1 MAFVGRDGIPP
12 NYRHAECHSAPH
24 HLLDIITRKI
34 TIYHLPIT
42 NHYYPTRNMTRK
54 LACITI
60 DIEADYAN
68 TQGHIR
74 LFEEPALM
82 DRYIDLIRRTGVK
95 VTAFL
100 VTSILARYG
109 KSIRRLER
117 EIPIEFA
124 LHSHHHNTE
133 TSGERVE
140 IELAAKTYRD
150 FFGREPIGYRAP
162 IGAIT
167 RVGLGNLMDLGFR
180 YDASVFASIRPGRN
194 GYWNT
199 HMPIEPFRVTRGT
212 DSILEFPFPTL
223 PAIRLNFGLPW
234 IKLFGLG
241 LSSLLMRLF
250 PPPYVIAFT
259 THAHDLYAPHL
270 SDGVTAIEKMALLRN
285 SDKGF
290 EILEAMIEHF
300 RSEGYGF
307 AFMSEICDYVDTLP
321 DLRQMPLDKWR
332 YYLLKDI
339 LWPRNLKKISKNT
352 PNSPSAS
359 A

>member
-1 MAFVGRDGIPP
+1 M
-12 NYRHAECHSAPH
+12 
-24 HLLDIITRKI
+24 K
-34 TIYHLPIT
+34 
-42 NHYYPTRNMTRK
+42 RK

-74 LFEEPALM
+74 LFEEPALLN
-82 DRYIDLIRRTGVK
+82 RYIDLIRRTGVK

-100 VTSILARYG
+100 VTSILTRYG
-109 KSIRRLER
+109 ESIRRLER

-133 TSGERVE
+133 TSGDRAE
-140 IELAAKTYRD
+140 IELARQTYCE
-150 FFGREPIGYRAP
+150 FFGKEALGYRAP

-167 RVGLGNLMDLGFR
+167 REGLGNLMDLGFR

-199 HMPIEPFRVTRGT
+199 HMPIEPFRVTRGEE
-212 DSILEFPFPTL
+212 SIFEFPFAALPT
-223 PAIRLNFGLPW
+223 IRLNFGLPW
-234 IKLFGLG
+234 VKLFGLG

-250 PPPYVIAFT
+250 PPPYALAFT
-259 THAHDLYAPHL
+259 THPHDLYAPQL
-270 SDGVTAIEKMALLRN
+270 SDGVTTLEKMALLRN

-290 EILEAMIEHF
+290 EILEAMIERF
-300 RSEGYGF
+300 QTIGYQF
-307 AFMSEICDYVDTLP
+307 AFMSEICDYVETLS
-321 DLRQMPLDKWR
+321 DLRHMPVEQWR
-332 YYLLKDI
+332 YYLFKDI
-339 LWPRNLKKISKNT
+339 LWPRNSNARSKNT

-359 A
+359 V

>member
-1 MAFVGRDGIPP
+1 M
-12 NYRHAECHSAPH
+12 
-24 HLLDIITRKI
+24 K
-34 TIYHLPIT
+34 
-42 NHYYPTRNMTRK
+42 RK

-74 LFEEPALM
+74 MFEEPALL

-100 VTSILARYG
+100 VTSILCRYG
-109 KSIRRLER
+109 DRIRRLES

-133 TSGERVE
+133 TSCDRAE
-140 IELAAKTYRD
+140 IELAARTYRG
-150 FFGREPIGYRAP
+150 FFGKDAIGYRAP

-167 RVGLGNLMDLGFR
+167 REGLVNLMDLGFR
-180 YDASVFASIRPGRN
+180 YDASVFASIRPGKN

-199 HMPIEPFRVTRGT
+199 HMPIEPFRVMRDGT
-212 DSILEFPFPTL
+212 SILEFPFPTL
-223 PAIRLNFGLPW
+223 PTIRLNFGLPW
-234 IKLFGLG
+234 IKLFGLR

-250 PPPYVIAFT
+250 PPPYIIAFT

-270 SDGVTAIEKMALLRN
+270 NDGVTAIEKIALLRN

-290 EILEAMIEHF
+290 EILEAMIGRF
-300 RSEGYGF
+300 RKAGYET
-307 AFMSEICDYVDTLP
+307 AFMSEICNYIEILP
-321 DLRQMPLDKWR
+321 DLHNMPIEHWR
-332 YYLLKDI
+332 YYLLKDFPWHQNSNA
-339 LWPRNLKKISKNT
+339 LSQKT
-352 PNSPSAS
+352 PN
-359 A
+359 